1 MTTPL
6 FPDKDQ
12 IALIEGSF
20 PALLAIRPSVTEMFY
35 QRLAADSP
43 EMFSLFKDAE
53 PAGQQQKLL
62 AAITLLVTN
71 LHQPA
76 LLESY
81 FQALGE
87 RHQQYGVK
95 SEMFKPFTDS
105 WMMVIDDY
113 LPDAN
118 GEAIHAAWRQLMNY
132 VTAMMQDMPTD
143 KTPVTTAIPEDNET
157 NNHSAHIAELL
168 SQQQRLITQLSL
180 TVSREPAA
188 QHLLNDLAEL
198 RLLNSALQSAI
209 NNQSAF

>member
-1 MTTPL
+1 MTTPV

-20 PALLAIRPSVTEMFY
+20 PALLAIRPSISELFY
-35 QRLAADSP
+35 QRLAVDSP
-43 EMFSLFKDAE
+43 EVFSLFKDAE

-71 LHQPA
+71 LHQQA

-95 SEMFKPFTDS
+95 AEMFQPFTDC
-105 WMMVIDDY
+105 WMMVINDN
-113 LPDAN
+113 LPEAN
-118 GEAIHAAWRQLMNY
+118 GEAISVAWRQLMNY
-132 VTAMMQDMPTD
+132 VTALMQDVSTEN
-143 KTPVTTAIPEDNET
+143 TPVNMPVSAGNGT
-157 NNHSAHIAELL
+157 NIQAYIADLL

-180 TVSREPAA
+180 TASREPAA

-198 RLLNSALQSAI
+198 RLLSSALQSAL
-209 NNQSAF
+209 NNQSSF

>member
-1 MTTPL
+1 MTTPV

-12 IALIEGSF
+12 LALIEDSF
-20 PALLAIRPSVTEMFY
+20 PALLAISPSITEQFY

-71 LHQPA
+71 LHQPT

-87 RHQQYGVK
+87 RHHQYGVK
-95 SEMFKPFTDS
+95 AEMFKPFTDC
-105 WMMVIDDY
+105 WMMVINAN
-113 LPDAN
+113 LPEAN
-118 GEAIHAAWRQLMNY
+118 REEISVAWRQLMNY
-132 VTAMMQDMPTD
+132 VTAMMQDMPTE
-143 KTPVTTAIPEDNET
+143 KMPLTMTIPEGNAANT
-157 NNHSAHIAELL
+157 QAHIADLL
-168 SQQQRLITQLSL
+168 SQQQRLITQLSV
-180 TVSREPAA
+180 TASREPAA

-198 RLLNSALQSAI
+198 RLSISALQSAL
-209 NNQSAF
+209 NNQSSF